1 MDLSVSES
9 QGMVKGQAIAQYEI
23 GRGRNFVYLILDWS
37 KKRAAIVDPQPD
49 LERIL
54 PDLMR
59 EGFALDQ
66 ILLTHTHYDHIG
78 GVEPLLERFPE
89 ITVRVGALD
98 AYRLGEKTRSAP
110 GLRTFDGA
118 ENFQVGGIRVE
129 AMHTPGHTEGGHCLH
144 LAGLDPPVLLT
155 GDLVFVRDCGR
166 TDLPGG
172 DDEEMFASLQRLRG
186 LSGNTVL
193 GVGHH
198 YARECWTTLGAEL
211 RESPP
216 FLCQTVEELK
226 KL

>member
-1 MDLSVSES
+1 MDLSVSEA

-49 LERIL
+49 LERPL
-54 PDLMR
+54 LDLMR

-66 ILLTHTHYDHIG
+66 ILLTHTHHDHIG
-78 GVEPLLERFPE
+78 GVEPLLERFPG
-89 ITVRVGALD
+89 ILIRVGALD
-98 AYRLGEKTRSAP
+98 AYRLGERARSAP
-110 GLRTFDGA
+110 GFQTFEDTGS
-118 ENFQVGGIRVE
+118 FRVGSLPVR

-144 LAGLDPPVLLT
+144 VAGLDPPVLLT

-172 DDEEMFASLQRLRG
+172 DDEEMFVSLQRLKG
-186 LSGNTVL
+186 LPESTVL